1 MEISI
6 IMPVY
11 NSEKYLSAC
20 LESVF
25 HQSFQDFELICIND
39 GSTDHS
45 LDILNH
51 YAEKYKDKMN
61 IISINNGGQANAR
74 NVGIDHAR
82 GTYVTFAD
90 SDDTLKESLLEKL
103 YEKAAAFDADMAIC
117 DFLRIFDK
125 EKKITN
131 KFKYDTQLHLE
142 GKVHIAQHPEIICY
156 LHGAPYCKLI
166 KRSFLA
172 SNKIEFLKG
181 YIYEDQMF
189 TQKLLSCDPSIV
201 QVPESLYHYYVH
213 DNTTMTSKSSKV
225 TDMFKVYD
233 FIYQAYAEKGLVK
246 KYKKE
251 LDYLCLYHVM
261 IGTSYRMW
269 KSTQYSLMQAIRLCS
284 DFTNRYQCS
293 KNNEY
298 LKEKGWG
305 STMFV
310 RLFYRTQRK
319 KVS

>member
-39 GSTDHS
+39 GSTDRS
-45 LDILNH
+45 LDILNQ
-51 YAEKYKDKMN
+51 YAEKYKEKMN

-74 NVGIDHAR
+74 NVGINHAR

-103 YEKAAAFDADMAIC
+103 YEKASAFDADMAIC
-117 DFLRIFDK
+117 DFLRIFDN
-125 EKKITN
+125 EKKVAN
-131 KFKYDTQLHLE
+131 MFKYDTKLHLE

-166 KRSFLA
+166 KRSFLVN
-172 SNKIEFLKG
+172 NKIEFLKG

-201 QVPESLYHYYVH
+201 QVPERLYNYYVH

-233 FIYQAYAEKGLVK
+233 FIYQAYAEKGLEK

-269 KSTQYSLMQAIRLCS
+269 KSGQYGLNESLKKCR
-284 DFTNRYQCS
+284 
-293 KNNEY
+293 EY
-298 LKEKGWG
+298 VRSYHCNKRNLYLRKKGLMV
-305 STMFV
+305 TMFINI
-310 RLFYRTQRK
+310 LCK
-319 KVS
+319 